1 MFKLVTPDTVTI
13 AVRIDPPGGP
23 AGEIRIQTRYRGV
36 RDRIDHLESVHREGR
51 DDLTFVRDNVVGWDG
66 LCDESGAPIEYSD
79 VEARD
84 RVLDLPYV
92 FFPIRDAILDELA
105 HRRAPAKN

>member
-13 AVRIDPPGGP
+13 AVRIHPPGGP
-23 AGEIRIQTRYRGV
+23 EGEIRIRTRYRGV
-36 RDRIDHLESVHREGR
+36 QDRIDHLESVQQEGL
-51 DDLTFVRDNVVGWDG
+51 DDLAFVRDNLVGWEG
-66 LCDESGAPIEYSD
+66 FCDESGAPVEYSD

-92 FFPIRDAILDELA
+92 FFPVRDAILDELA
-105 HRRAPAKN
+105 HRRAAAKN